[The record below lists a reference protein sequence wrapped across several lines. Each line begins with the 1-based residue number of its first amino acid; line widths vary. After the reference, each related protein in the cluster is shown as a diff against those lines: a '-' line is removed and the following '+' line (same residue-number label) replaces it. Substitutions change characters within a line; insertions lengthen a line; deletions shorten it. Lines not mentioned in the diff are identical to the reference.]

1 LIEPKWQAVSLPKKV
16 SSGFKFAAK
25 PTRMP
30 TEKEYTDSSYC
41 ICWASI
47 HTNANEIAQSG
58 PAALLLLE
66 FENDDFSFRHSI

>member
-1 LIEPKWQAVSLPKKV
+1 
-16 SSGFKFAAK
+16 
-25 PTRMP
+25 MP

-66 FENDDFSFRHSI
+66 FENDDFFFRHSIQKRRSIGQLLRAHD